1 VRARTTAKILAAA
14 AVVLGA
20 ALAITAFLSFR
31 SALTV
36 RLDRAQEVEAN
47 LVRPAAAG
55 RLAAELTAHR
65 LALVSEGES
74 RAVAGAFRR
83 ADAEKA
89 LDAYRTAGGSPA
101 IVEEAR
107 RALAADRA
115 PDAASDVA
123 FLRAVRALRTE
134 AAGAPSPLRPEPPSS
149 ARRAGWLL
157 SWGVAASVAAALLG
171 YVAGRSR
178 PPPPP

>member
-1 VRARTTAKILAAA
+1 MAKILAAA
-14 AVVLGA
+14 ALAFAA
-20 ALAITAFLSFR
+20 ALAIAAFLSFR
-31 SALTV
+31 AALAL
-36 RLDRAQEVEAN
+36 RLDRTQELESAV
-47 LVRPAAAG
+47 VRPVAAA
-55 RLAAELTAHR
+55 RLAGELAAHR

-83 ADAEKA
+83 ADADEA
-89 LDAYRTAGGSPA
+89 LDAYRTAGGKAA

-123 FLRAVRALRTE
+123 FLRAVRALRAE
-134 AAGAPSPLRPEPPSS
+134 AAAGPSPVRPEPPSS

-157 SWGVAASVAAALLG
+157 SWAIVASAAAALLA
-171 YVAGRSR
+171 YVAGRAGPS
-178 PPPPP
+178 PP